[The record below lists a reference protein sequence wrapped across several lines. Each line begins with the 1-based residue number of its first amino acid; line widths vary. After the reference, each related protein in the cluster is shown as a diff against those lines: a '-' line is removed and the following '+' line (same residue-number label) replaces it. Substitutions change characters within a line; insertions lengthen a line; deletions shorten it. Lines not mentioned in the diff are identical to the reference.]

1 MTSPTRR
8 RVLLVTAS
16 AGRRGAETQAFQLAR
31 SLIERGVDARIVA
44 LSAGSRDHRLP
55 IEPLG
60 PRRLAPSTLWRLR
73 QAARDVDVVIAY
85 GSTTLPA
92 SIISLAGRRIPLV
105 YRSVSDPARWL
116 RGPVHRLLTTL
127 QYRQPAIVAALW
139 PRAADSIAET
149 FDVPSDRIRVIS
161 NARSGED
168 FRVPTPDER
177 REARAVLDVSNRQVI
192 AFIGSLT
199 SEKRL
204 PLAIETVAELDDAHL
219 VIAGAGPEEA
229 AARLPAADALGDR
242 VTFLGAVDDVRSV
255 LFAADALLITSSVE
269 GMPGVAIEA
278 ALCGVPV
285 VSTNVGALSTMAGVT
300 VVDGNADDLARALQ
314 GALAAG
320 RTSPDVSGADRYTWA
335 VVTQSWLDLI
345 GELAPDIDPAG

>member
-1 MTSPTRR
+1 LTFPTT

-16 AGRRGAETQAFQLAR
+16 AGRRGAETQALQLAH
-31 SLIERGVDARIVA
+31 SLIERGVDTRIVA

-73 QAARDVDVVIAY
+73 KEARDVDVVIAY

-92 SIISLAGRRIPLV
+92 SIISLAGRRVPFV

-116 RGPVHRLLTTL
+116 RGPVHRLLTKL
-127 QYRQPAIVAALW
+127 QYRQPASVAALW
-139 PRAADSIAET
+139 PEAADSIAET

-177 REARAVLDVSNRQVI
+177 RAARDALDVSNRQVV
-192 AFIGSLT
+192 AFVGSLT
-199 SEKRL
+199 SEKQL
-204 PLAIETVAELDDAHL
+204 PLAIETVAQLDETHL
-219 VIAGAGPEEA
+219 VIAGAGPDEA
-229 AARLPAADALGDR
+229 AARLLATDALGDR
-242 VTFLGAVDDVRSV
+242 VTFLGAIDDVRPV

-300 VVDGNADDLARALQ
+300 VVDGDAQDLAKALQ
-314 GALAAG
+314 RSLATG
-320 RTSPDVSGADRYTWA
+320 RTSPDISGADRYTWA
-335 VVTQSWLDLI
+335 VVTQCWLDLI
-345 GELAPDIDPAG
+345 GELAPDTQPEG